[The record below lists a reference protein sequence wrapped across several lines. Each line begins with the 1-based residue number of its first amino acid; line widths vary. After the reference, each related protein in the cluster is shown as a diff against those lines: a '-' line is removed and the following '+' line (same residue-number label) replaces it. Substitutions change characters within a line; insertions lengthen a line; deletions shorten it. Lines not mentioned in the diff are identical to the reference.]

1 MSTPK
6 PVALVT
12 GASSGIGA
20 EFARALAARGDDLV
34 VVARD
39 TSRLDALAE
48 QLEKESGVD
57 VEVLSA
63 DLASKKGRAV
73 VEARLESAEAAVD
86 LLVNNAG
93 MGTYGKFAEL
103 SGEGEEREI
112 RLNVLALVQLSHA
125 ALGGMIERG
134 RGGIINVSSL
144 AGHQPTPLNAT
155 YGGTKAFVTSFSQAL
170 HEELRGTGVKVMV
183 LCPGFTRTEFQERA
197 GLDSGAVPSFLW
209 QMPEPVVS
217 AALRAYDQG
226 RAVCIPGAL
235 NQAGAAFSSAL
246 PAGITRRIAGAV
258 MPRVE

>member
-1 MSTPK
+1 MSTQK

-20 EFARALAARGDDLV
+20 EFARALAARDHDLV

-39 TSRLDALAE
+39 ASRLDALAE
-48 QLEKESGVD
+48 QLEREHGVD

-63 DLASKKGRAV
+63 DLTSKKGRAV
-73 VEARLESAEAAVD
+73 VEARLESAEPTID

-93 MGTYGKFAEL
+93 MGTYGKFVEL
-103 SGEGEEREI
+103 SREGEAREI

-125 ALGGMIERG
+125 ALSGMTGRG

-155 YGGTKAFVTSFSQAL
+155 YGATKAFVTSFSQAL

-183 LCPGFTRTEFQERA
+183 LCPGFTRTEFQARA
-197 GLDSGAVPSFLW
+197 GLDSGSVPSFLW
-209 QMPEPVVS
+209 QTPEPVVA
-217 AALRAYDQG
+217 AALRAYEQG

-258 MPRVE
+258 VPRVE